1 MKINSKRELQNI
13 AINHSANFDCKDF
26 IKICREYTKELYS
39 FLTINTTLLASDSI
53 RFRGNLFQTYKNDS
67 N

>member
-39 FLTINTTLLASDSI
+39 FLTINTTLPASDSI